1 MAEHTFAGMNC
12 SEAADQAP
20 AFVLG
25 ILTPAESEAVR
36 RHLAECPELHA
47 EMAEL
52 NSVVPALFAAVEPV
66 APPASLKDRIM
77 AAASADLAAR
87 REAAAPAPAAQPPAP
102 PAERPAQPRAADTQR
117 RAWDLGALFRRPVW
131 AGLAAAALV
140 AALALGAWN
149 VQLRDQVAGLEAYR
163 TGVVRVLDEA
173 AKPGAQLAV
182 LAGPTAGGPTGLAA
196 VAADGSVAI
205 VMRDL
210 APTTGT
216 QVYEAWLIAGKEAP
230 VPIGGFAVGG
240 SGSAAFV
247 TAHASLGEGVVVALT
262 LEPKEGAKTPTM
274 PIIAL
279 GAAHAQAS

>member
-1 MAEHTFAGMNC
+1 VAEHTFAGMTC
-12 SEAADQAP
+12 SEVAEQAP

-25 ILTPAESEAVR
+25 ILSPAESDTVR

-52 NSVVPALFAAVEPV
+52 NSVVPALFEAVEPV
-66 APPASLKDRIM
+66 ALPASLKDRIM

-87 REAAAPAPAAQPPAP
+87 RQPAAPAIAPQPSR
-102 PAERPAQPRAADTQR
+102 PAEPPRATDTQR
-117 RAWDLGALFRRPVW
+117 PAWDLGALFRRPVW
-131 AGLAAAALV
+131 AALAAVALV
-140 AALALGAWN
+140 AAVALGAWN

-182 LAGPTAGGPTGLAA
+182 LAAPNAGGPTGLAA
-196 VAADGSVAI
+196 VATDGSVAL

-210 APTTGT
+210 SPTTGT

-230 VPIGGFAVGG
+230 VPIGGFVVGG

-247 TAHASLGEGVVVALT
+247 TAHASLGDGVVVALT
-262 LEPKEGAKTPTM
+262 LEPVEGAKTPTM

-279 GAAHAQAS
+279 GTAHAQST

>member
-1 MAEHTFAGMNC
+1 MAEHTFAGMTC
-12 SEAADQAP
+12 TEVAEQAP

-25 ILTPAESEAVR
+25 ILSPAESDTVR

-52 NSVVPALFAAVEPV
+52 NSVVPALFEAVEPV
-66 APPASLKDRIM
+66 APPAGLKDRIM

-87 REAAAPAPAAQPPAP
+87 RQPAAPAVAPQPSR
-102 PAERPAQPRAADTQR
+102 PAEPPRAADTQR
-117 RAWDLGALFRRPVW
+117 PLFDLGALFRRPVW
-131 AGLAAAALV
+131 AALAAVALV

-149 VQLRDQVAGLEAYR
+149 AQLRDQVAGLESYR

-182 LAGPTAGGPTGLAA
+182 LAAPSGGGPTGLAA
-196 VAADGSVAI
+196 VAADGSVAL

-210 APTTGT
+210 SPTTGT

-247 TAHASLGEGVVVALT
+247 TAHSSLGDGVVVALT
-262 LEPKEGAKTPTM
+262 LEPAEGAKTPTM
-274 PIIAL
+274 PIVAL
-279 GAAHAQAS
+279 GTARAQST